1 MSPLSRL
8 INVVNV
14 VDDFYE
20 FNGAKEGD
28 FTNMGVKLKI

>member
-8 INVVNV
+8 INVVNI

-20 FNGAKEGD
+20 FKGEKDGN